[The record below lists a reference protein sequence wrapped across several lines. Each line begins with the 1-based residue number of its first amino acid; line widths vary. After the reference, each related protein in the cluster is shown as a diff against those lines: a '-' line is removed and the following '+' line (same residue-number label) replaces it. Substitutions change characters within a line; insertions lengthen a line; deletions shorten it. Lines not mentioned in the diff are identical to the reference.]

1 MGRRRA
7 LDTLGLLAAAAGLG
21 DQAERG
27 AATAREVLAESD
39 GRLPEHDDVEHV
51 VVLGMGGSG
60 VAGDVA
66 IAVAGPFMA
75 VPVVVHKG
83 YGLPNFVD
91 RHTLVVAVSFSGET
105 EETLESAALAADAG
119 ASLVA
124 VTRGGALG
132 ELARGCGAPVIGV
145 AGDIPTPRS
154 GLGAL
159 AVPPLVLFE
168 HLGLFPGASAWI
180 EAAVS
185 QLRRRGVQLSLADNP
200 AERLAR
206 HIGRQIPIVYGGG
219 GVGTVAARR
228 WKTQFNEN
236 AKMPAFSNEV
246 PELCHNEVSGWGQ
259 HGDVTRQVF
268 RIVDL
273 RHEFEHPQIARRFA
287 LVDDAGGRGGGRDPR
302 GGGRGRGH
310 AGPAARPGAVRRL
323 REPLPRRPGGHRSG
337 PGTGHR
343 RPEGPPRP

>member
-1 MGRRRA
+1 MSSA
-7 LDTLGLLAAAAGLG
+7 PLDTLGLLAAAAGLG
-21 DQAERG
+21 DQTERA
-27 AATAREVLAESD
+27 AATARQVLAESG
-39 GRLPEHDDVEHV
+39 GRLPAHDDVEHV

-105 EETLESAALAADAG
+105 EETLESAALAVEADA
-119 ASLVA
+119 ALVA

-132 ELARGCGAPVIGV
+132 ELARRRGAPVIGV
-145 AGDIPTPRS
+145 AEDIPVPRS

-180 EAAVS
+180 DAAVS
-185 QLRRRGVQLSLADNP
+185 QLRRRGEQLSLADNA

-206 HIGRQIPIVYGGG
+206 LIGRQIPIIYGGAA
-219 GVGTVAARR
+219 VGTVAARR

-236 AKMPAFSNEV
+236 AKVPAFSNEQ

-287 LVDDAGGRGGGRDPR
+287 LVDDALDEVVAGIHQVVAEGEGTLAQLFDLVLFGDFVSLYRATQEGIDP
-302 GGGRGRGH
+302 
-310 AGPAARPGAVRRL
+310 GPVPAIDDLKAKLA
-323 REPLPRRPGGHRSG
+323 S
-337 PGTGHR
+337 
-343 RPEGPPRP
+343 

>member
-1 MGRRRA
+1 M
-7 LDTLGLLAAAAGLG
+7 
-21 DQAERG
+21 
-27 AATAREVLAESD
+27 LAESD
-39 GRLPEHDDVEHV
+39 GHLPDHDDVEHV

-124 VTRGGALG
+124 VTRGGSLG
-132 ELARGCGAPVIGV
+132 ELARGRGAPVIGV
-145 AGDIPTPRS
+145 ADDIPAPRAA
-154 GLGAL
+154 LGAL
-159 AVPPLVLFE
+159 AVPPLVVFE

-180 EAAVS
+180 DAAVT
-185 QLRRRGVQLSLADNP
+185 QLRRRGEQLRVADNP

-206 HIGRQIPIVYGGG
+206 HIGRQIPIMYGGG
-219 GVGTVAARR
+219 AVGSVAARR

-236 AKMPAFSNEV
+236 AKMPAFSNEL
-246 PELCHNEVSGWGQ
+246 PEVCHNEVSGWGQ

-287 LVDDAGGRGGGRDPR
+287 LVDDLLGEVVAGIHEVVAEGEGTLAQLFDLILFGDFVSLYRALQEGVDP
-302 GGGRGRGH
+302 
-310 AGPAARPGAVRRL
+310 GPVPAIEDLKAQLTP
-323 REPLPRRPGGHRSG
+323 
-337 PGTGHR
+337 
-343 RPEGPPRP
+343 

>member
-1 MGRRRA
+1 M
-7 LDTLGLLAAAAGLG
+7 
-21 DQAERG
+21 
-27 AATAREVLAESD
+27 LAESD
-39 GRLPEHDDVEHV
+39 GRLPDHDDIEHV

-124 VTRGGALG
+124 VTRGGSLG
-132 ELARGCGAPVIGV
+132 ELARRRGAPVIGV
-145 AGDIPTPRS
+145 AERHPR
-154 GLGAL
+154 A
-159 AVPPLVLFE
+159 
-168 HLGLFPGASAWI
+168 PGRA
-180 EAAVS
+180 
-185 QLRRRGVQLSLADNP
+185 
-200 AERLAR
+200 
-206 HIGRQIPIVYGGG
+206 GGG
-219 GVGTVAARR
+219 GRAPAGGVRAPRPVPRGLGVDRRGRRASCAAGATSSACPTTRPSAWPATSGARSRSCTAAGAVGTVAARR

-236 AKMPAFSNEV
+236 AKMPAFSNEL

-287 LVDDAGGRGGGRDPR
+287 LVDDLLGEVVAGIDEVVAEGEGTLAQLFDLVLFGDFVSLYRATQEGIDP
-302 GGGRGRGH
+302 
-310 AGPAARPGAVRRL
+310 GPVPAIDDLKANLAP
-323 REPLPRRPGGHRSG
+323 
-337 PGTGHR
+337 
-343 RPEGPPRP
+343 